1 MFSLA
6 VLIGRGLVLFI
17 GSSLHCSVLRVHN
30 SQIVSFDTVFFHV
43 FCKKYFYVFR
53 HFSDVSVFELI
64 ITASE
69 LGFSSE

>member
-17 GSSLHCSVLRVHN
+17 GSSLHCSVLRVHK
-30 SQIVSFDTVFFHV
+30 SQTVSFDTVFFMSFV
-43 FCKKYFYVFR
+43 KSIFMFFDIFPTCLF
-53 HFSDVSVFELI
+53 FELI

-69 LGFSSE
+69 LGFSRE